1 MTPYFADEE
10 EEGRRVVGILL
21 LVVGKEGLDFVGAN
35 VVGREVRVGSGVR
48 SMDEGLNVLGFIV
61 DGDSVGTLVFK
72 LGVG

>member
-10 EEGRRVVGILL
+10 EEGRRVVRILL
-21 LVVGKEGLDFVGAN
+21 LVVGKEVGAN
-35 VVGREVRVGSGVR
+35 VVGCEVRVGSGVR
-48 SMDEGLNVLGFIV
+48 SIDEGLNVLGFIV